1 MAAFA
6 SDRRAG
12 WVRFFVVLLCALFLF
27 ATLGAPAARAEAL
40 TVGLFTAA
48 AVLSAATAALGF
60 KLSNS
65 AEGQATLAKMVQDFR
80 VSATAVGLVLVG
92 SKINGLIDGVDY
104 IKMQV
109 KAGKTYLDERVVAWV
124 QQWLGTHGVYDAGN
138 VVWPDYTSGTVIS
151 NSFMSPSSVF
161 SVSPNPAI
169 FSSIVDHFS
178 LDLDGRSFATYFA
191 QYDDGRLDV
200 FISVIDSAY
209 TYNSGYV
216 LRYSDTDQISPLPS
230 YIFGADSLSSSYAV
244 WPCTNYSY
252 KSSATG
258 SISFSSTTSYSR
270 LYLIDTKFRYENGKY
285 TYYRFSNF
293 GTFESSSNDTGLS
306 GTDTLGKDVVDL
318 TLDEI
323 LGNLKEWAPDWWD
336 AGADSSTNSAVGAKD
351 LPLNMGS
358 DVKTVTGN
366 PALEVDQPLIY
377 TPWFDQTLDNLRN
390 GETAGTVT
398 NTATSA
404 ADTADKAEAAQGT
417 VEDAQ
422 GVVQSIISWGL
433 DYISP
438 DKGLFSRFPLCI
450 PYDAYLLVTAALGVD
465 AQDLGEIVGQSPG
478 ELSAQVD
485 DGVAVQSD
493 FVPVISVK
501 HDWTQDGVTIPVEVT
516 IDLRPYDAII
526 KMIRT
531 LVSVYVIAELI
542 ASEYKRIRGA

>member
-6 SDRRAG
+6 SDRRSG
-12 WVRFFVVLLCALFLF
+12 WVRFLVVLLCALFLF
-27 ATLGAPAARAEAL
+27 ATLGAPAVRAEAL
-40 TVGLFTAA
+40 TVGFFTAA

-65 AEGQATLAKMVQDFR
+65 AEGKATLAKMVKDFK

-109 KAGKTYLDERVVAWV
+109 KAGKTYLDERIVAWV
-124 QQWLGTHGVYDAGN
+124 QQWLGVNGVYDT
-138 VVWPDYTSGTVIS
+138 VVSGTYNPNVQDIYDVIS
-151 NSFMSPSSVF
+151 SSNYNYVDYVL
-161 SVSPNPAI
+161 SGVNN
-169 FSSIVDHFS
+169 IVTH
-178 LDLDGRSFATYFA
+178 
-191 QYDDGRLDV
+191 
-200 FISVIDSAY
+200 
-209 TYNSGYV
+209 YNLNLSGYV
-216 LRYSDTDQISPLPS
+216 CAVYATNSEVILSVDINYTLKYTSLNFTKSKFYGKDVYRSYPECLYKSYVFNPSNDTYMSRTSNSIFGSTYINDNFYGLWLLPS
-230 YIFGADSLSSSYAV
+230 YFYNVNTYQDDNWFMCSNY
-244 WPCTNYSY
+244 TNVH
-252 KSSATG
+252 
-258 SISFSSTTSYSR
+258 
-270 LYLIDTKFRYENGKY
+270 N
-285 TYYRFSNF
+285 N
-293 GTFESSSNDTGLS
+293 NTGLS
-306 GTDTLGKDVVDL
+306 GSDTIGKDVVDKSLDDIL
-318 TLDEI
+318 T
-323 LGNLKEWAPDWWD
+323 GLKEWAPDWWD
-336 AGADSSTNSAVGAKD
+336 AGADSSTNAAIGAKD

-366 PALEVDQPLIY
+366 PALDVDQPLIY
-377 TPWFDQTLDNLRN
+377 TPWFEETLDNLRS

-404 ADTADKAEAAQGT
+404 AETAEKAEAAQGT

-450 PYDAYLLVTAALGVD
+450 PYDAYLLVTAAFGVD
-465 AQDLGEIVGQSPG
+465 AQDLGDIVGQSPG

-501 HDWTQDGVTIPVEVT
+501 HDWTQDGVTTPVEVT
-516 IDLRPYDAII
+516 IDFRPYDGII
-526 KMIRT
+526 NMIRT

-542 ASEYKRIRGA
+542 ASEYKRIRGS

>member
-6 SDRRAG
+6 SCRRSG
-12 WVRFFVVLLCALFLF
+12 CVRFLVVLLCALFVF
-27 ATLGAPAARAEAL
+27 STLGAPAARAEAL

-65 AEGQATLAKMVQDFR
+65 ADGQATLAKMVQDFKS
-80 VSATAVGLVLVG
+80 VAWATGFVLVG

-124 QQWLGTHGVYDAGN
+124 QQWLAKNGV
-138 VVWPDYTSGTVIS
+138 
-151 NSFMSPSSVF
+151 
-161 SVSPNPAI
+161 
-169 FSSIVDHFS
+169 
-178 LDLDGRSFATYFA
+178 
-191 QYDDGRLDV
+191 
-200 FISVIDSAY
+200 
-209 TYNSGYV
+209 YNSGDYHYANYAVGDV
-216 LRYSDTDQISPLPS
+216 LKFSDTSW
-230 YIFGADSLSSSYAV
+230 DSLM
-244 WPCTNYSY
+244 
-252 KSSATG
+252 SA
-258 SISFSSTTSYSR
+258 I
-270 LYLIDTKFRYENGKY
+270 N
-285 TYYRFSNF
+285 SNF
-293 GTFESSSNDTGLS
+293 GEKYSSLLNKIKVHYNLDLSGKCYYVLSNGSYDAKIYVLNKIPSELSVTRDVYSGGSVLVLNLPSQYQNGVEYFSYNRRGLNFNTSSRDTTDYNWQFALGFDGRGSSIYMSNYAPLLGANDTGLS
-306 GTDTLGKDVVDL
+306 GTDTLGKDVVDK
-318 TLDEI
+318 TLDET
-323 LGNLKEWAPDWWD
+323 LAGLKEWAPDWWD
-336 AGADSSTNSAVGAKD
+336 AGADSSTNGASAGAKD

-366 PALEVDQPLIY
+366 PALDVDQPLIY
-377 TPWFDQTLDNLRN
+377 TPWFDQDVGQLRN

-404 ADTADKAEAAQGT
+404 ADTAEKAEVAQGT

-422 GVVQSIISWGL
+422 GVVQSLISWGL

-478 ELSAQVD
+478 ELSAQID

-501 HDWTQDGVTIPVEVT
+501 HDWTQDGVTTPVEVT
-516 IDLRPYDAII
+516 IDLRPYDGVI

-542 ASEYKRIRGA
+542 ASEYKRIRGS

>member
-6 SDRRAG
+6 SYRRSG
-12 WVRFFVVLLCALFLF
+12 WVRFLVVLLCALFIF
-27 ATLGAPAARAEAL
+27 STLGAPAARAEAL

-65 AEGQATLAKMVQDFR
+65 AEGQATLAKMVQDFK

-124 QQWLGTHGVYDAGN
+124 QQWVSSQGVYNSVQSSDFVSVSLNDNHSSSFPYYGTES
-138 VVWPDYTSGTVIS
+138 DYFVSDSLDIRDFSFAVLPNLDRFFYPFRYTDSKSGLCVYIPQRSQLWFIPSGTFYFYNNPS
-151 NSFMSPSSVF
+151 ANWKFMLRVKGKAYVKKLQSTTEFGSRDWNEHGDYDDVWQDLTTIDTYDPSVVGNF
-161 SVSPNPAI
+161 GPL
-169 FSSIVDHFS
+169 SIVD
-178 LDLDGRSFATYFA
+178 
-191 QYDDGRLDV
+191 
-200 FISVIDSAY
+200 I
-209 TYNSGYV
+209 
-216 LRYSDTDQISPLPS
+216 
-230 YIFGADSLSSSYAV
+230 
-244 WPCTNYSY
+244 
-252 KSSATG
+252 
-258 SISFSSTTSYSR
+258 
-270 LYLIDTKFRYENGKY
+270 
-285 TYYRFSNF
+285 
-293 GTFESSSNDTGLS
+293 GLS
-306 GTDTLGKDVVDL
+306 GADTIGKDVVDK
-318 TLDEI
+318 TLDET
-323 LGNLKEWAPDWWD
+323 LAGLKEWAPDWWD
-336 AGADSSTNSAVGAKD
+336 AGADSSTNAAAGAKD

-377 TPWFDQTLDNLRN
+377 TPWFEQDVGQLRN

-404 ADTADKAEAAQGT
+404 AETAEKAEAVEGT

-422 GVVQSIISWGL
+422 DVVQSIISWGL

-465 AQDLGEIVGQSPG
+465 AQDLGDIVGQSPG
-478 ELSAQVD
+478 DLSAQID

-493 FVPVISVK
+493 FVPVLSVK
-501 HDWTQDGVTIPVEVT
+501 HDWTQDGVTTPVEVT

>member
-12 WVRFFVVLLCALFLF
+12 WVRFLVVLLCALFLIG
-27 ATLGAPAARAEAL
+27 TLGAPAARAEAL

-60 KLSNS
+60 KLANS
-65 AEGQATLAKMVQDFR
+65 ADGQATLAKMVQDFK

-92 SKINGLIDGVDY
+92 TKINGLIDGVNY

-124 QQWLGTHGVYDAGN
+124 QQWLGLNGVYVTSDYILPNYSAG
-138 VVWPDYTSGTVIS
+138 DVIS
-151 NSFMSPSSVF
+151 PLTNVSFDTLFSYLLSSGANETSISMLRQVVNRYNL
-161 SVSPNPAI
+161 SV
-169 FSSIVDHFS
+169 
-178 LDLDGRSFATYFA
+178 
-191 QYDDGRLDV
+191 DDGRVYL
-200 FISVIDSAY
+200 ISCSGVYYEIYAY
-209 TYNSGYV
+209 TPSVDSVTVYNNGGYLAV
-216 LRYSDTDQISPLPS
+216 QLPYYGNGTMYRAYLDYGSLNFQTKPIYESSIFYLEPYHLNPPSD
-230 YIFGADSLSSSYAV
+230 DSFQLSSLCGV
-244 WPCTNYSY
+244 
-252 KSSATG
+252 K
-258 SISFSSTTSYSR
+258 SIS
-270 LYLIDTKFRYENGKY
+270 N
-285 TYYRFSNF
+285 N
-293 GTFESSSNDTGLS
+293 TGLS
-306 GTDTLGKDVVDL
+306 GTDTIGKDVVDKS
-318 TLDEI
+318 LDEV
-323 LGNLKEWAPDWWD
+323 LAGLKEWAPDWWD
-336 AGADSSTNSAVGAKD
+336 AGADSYTNGAAAGTKD

-377 TPWFDQTLDNLRN
+377 TPWFEETLDNLRS

-404 ADTADKAEAAQGT
+404 ADTVDKAEAAQGT

-465 AQDLGEIVGQSPG
+465 AQDLGDIVGQSPG
-478 ELSAQVD
+478 QLSAQID

-501 HDWTQDGVTIPVEVT
+501 HDWTQDGVTTPVEVT
-516 IDLRPYDAII
+516 IDLRPYDAVI

-542 ASEYKRIRGA
+542 ASEYKRIRGS

>member
-6 SDRRAG
+6 SDRRSG
-12 WVRFFVVLLCALFLF
+12 WVRFLVVLLCALFLF
-27 ATLGAPAARAEAL
+27 ATLGAPAARADAL

-48 AVLSAATAALGF
+48 AVLSAVTAALGF

-65 AEGQATLAKMVQDFR
+65 AEGQATLAKMVQDFK

-104 IKMQV
+104 IKMQI
-109 KAGKTYLDERVVAWV
+109 KAGKTYLDERVLAWV
-124 QQWLGTHGVYDAGN
+124 QQWLAKNGV
-138 VVWPDYTSGTVIS
+138 
-151 NSFMSPSSVF
+151 
-161 SVSPNPAI
+161 
-169 FSSIVDHFS
+169 
-178 LDLDGRSFATYFA
+178 
-191 QYDDGRLDV
+191 
-200 FISVIDSAY
+200 
-209 TYNSGYV
+209 YNSGDYYYGNYAVGDLVKFSDTSWDSLMSAINSNLGEKYSSSLVKIKDHYNLDLSGKCYYV
-216 LRYSDTDQISPLPS
+216 LSNGSYDAKIYVLNKIPSELSVTNDVYSGGSVLVLNLPS
-230 YIFGADSLSSSYAV
+230 QYQNGVEY
-244 WPCTNYSY
+244 YSY
-252 KSSATG
+252 NRWGLNFGKSSRDTTDYDWQLALGFDGRG
-258 SISFSSTTSYSR
+258 SSIYM
-270 LYLIDTKFRYENGKY
+270 
-285 TYYRFSNF
+285 SNYAPLL
-293 GTFESSSNDTGLS
+293 GANDTGLS
-306 GTDTLGKDVVDL
+306 GTDTIGKDVVDK
-318 TLDEI
+318 TLDET
-323 LGNLKEWAPDWWD
+323 LAGLKEWAPDWWD
-336 AGADSSTNSAVGAKD
+336 AGADSSTNAAAGAKD

-366 PALEVDQPLIY
+366 PALDVDQPLIY
-377 TPWFDQTLDNLRN
+377 TPWFDETLENLRN

-422 GVVQSIISWGL
+422 GVVQSLISWGL

-465 AQDLGEIVGQSPG
+465 AQDLGDIVGQSPG

-493 FVPVISVK
+493 FAPVISVK
-501 HDWTQDGVTIPVEVT
+501 HDWTQDGVTTPVEVT
-516 IDLRPYDAII
+516 IDLRPYDAVI

-542 ASEYKRIRGA
+542 ASEYKRIRGS

>member
-1 MAAFA
+1 MASFA
-6 SDRRAG
+6 SCRRAG
-12 WVRFFVVLLCALFLF
+12 WVRFLVVLLCALFLF

-60 KLSNS
+60 KLANS
-65 AEGQATLAKMVQDFR
+65 ADGQATLAKMVQDFK

-124 QQWLGTHGVYDAGN
+124 QQWLAQNGAYSDGAFTSAIDVDSPVSSWTDVNLVNPLSVPEFANILKSYNNPFGN
-138 VVWPDYTSGTVIS
+138 TPDWS
-151 NSFMSPSSVF
+151 NMYVFFYLGDPETLYFYACVDKPNRWYFIGNDSDIRLYFSPSNFYYGQYRFYYKKSSKSWRYDDF
-161 SVSPNPAI
+161 TSSFYVSP
-169 FSSIVDHFS
+169 
-178 LDLDGRSFATYFA
+178 
-191 QYDDGRLDV
+191 
-200 FISVIDSAY
+200 
-209 TYNSGYV
+209 
-216 LRYSDTDQISPLPS
+216 
-230 YIFGADSLSSSYAV
+230 
-244 WPCTNYSY
+244 
-252 KSSATG
+252 
-258 SISFSSTTSYSR
+258 
-270 LYLIDTKFRYENGKY
+270 E
-285 TYYRFSNF
+285 YYRLGKTIEGFPGYNYINNI
-293 GTFESSSNDTGLS
+293 GTISSNQSGLS

-318 TLDEI
+318 SLDQI
-323 LGNLKEWAPDWWD
+323 LQKLTEWAPDWWD
-336 AGADSSTNSAVGAKD
+336 AGADSSTNSAAGAKD

-377 TPWFDQTLDNLRN
+377 TSWFEETLDNLRN

-404 ADTADKAEAAQGT
+404 ADTAEKAEVAQGT

-422 GVVQSIISWGL
+422 DVVQSIISWGL

-465 AQDLGEIVGQSPG
+465 ARDLGEIVSQSPG
-478 ELSAQVD
+478 ELSALVD
-485 DGVAVQSD
+485 DGVDEQSD

-501 HDWTQDGVTIPVEVT
+501 HDWTQDGVTTPVEVT

>member
-6 SDRRAG
+6 SGRRSG

-27 ATLGAPAARAEAL
+27 VTFGAPAARAEAL

-65 AEGQATLAKMVQDFR
+65 AEGQATLAKMVQDFK

-124 QQWLGTHGVYDAGN
+124 QQWLANNGVYDNGDVSYPN
-138 VVWPDYTSGTVIS
+138 YTSGDTIS
-151 NSFMSPSSVF
+151 LVANLSFSQV
-161 SVSPNPAI
+161 VSLFPAKYQSG
-169 FSSIVDHFS
+169 FQQVVSHFN
-178 LDLDGRSFATYFA
+178 LDLDGSVFSCNMWTYINKYHEQQLVFDISTYTKPDATAVIHSNSYGPYVTLRCSKTYEFRPTSSFAIYDGGDYNFYLKFVSIPDSDGDNMYF
-191 QYDDGRLDV
+191 
-200 FISVIDSAY
+200 S
-209 TYNSGYV
+209 
-216 LRYSDTDQISPLPS
+216 
-230 YIFGADSLSSSYAV
+230 SLSGAIIQ
-244 WPCTNYSY
+244 N
-252 KSSATG
+252 
-258 SISFSSTTSYSR
+258 
-270 LYLIDTKFRYENGKY
+270 
-285 TYYRFSNF
+285 
-293 GTFESSSNDTGLS
+293 TGLS
-306 GTDTLGKDVVDL
+306 GSDTIGKDVVDK
-318 TLDEI
+318 TLDET
-323 LGNLKEWAPDWWD
+323 LAGLKEWAPDWWD
-336 AGADSSTNSAVGAKD
+336 AGADSSTHSAVGAKD

-377 TPWFDQTLDNLRN
+377 TPWFEETLDNLRS

-422 GVVQSIISWGL
+422 GVVQSLISWGL

-465 AQDLGEIVGQSPG
+465 AQDLGDVVGQSPG
-478 ELSAQVD
+478 ELSVQVD

-501 HDWTQDGVTIPVEVT
+501 HDWTQDGVTTPVEVT
-516 IDLRPYDAII
+516 IDLRPYDGVI

-542 ASEYKRIRGA
+542 ASEYKRIRGS

>member
-6 SDRRAG
+6 SDRRSG
-12 WVRFFVVLLCALFLF
+12 WVRFLVVLLCALFIF
-27 ATLGAPAARAEAL
+27 STLGAPVAKAEAL

-60 KLSNS
+60 KLANS
-65 AEGQATLAKMVQDFR
+65 ADGQATLTKMVQDFKF
-80 VSATAVGLVLVG
+80 SATAVGLVLVG

-104 IKMQV
+104 IKLQV

-124 QQWLGTHGVYDAGN
+124 QQWLSNEGVYSTGTVTYPDYQVGQTFDLDNLQLKSFNDCIGLLSTFVDVSGLLAIVNHYNLDLSGKLYDLRAN
-138 VVWPDYTSGTVIS
+138 TYNGLYQIYVVNPATKIDIFDGGVVHIDKEDYYFINGYMNKENEGVMYTYTSGSKNFREMVAGSYNITTAYVLTARHTDTYAEIS
-151 NSFMSPSSVF
+151 NLSG
-161 SVSPNPAI
+161 
-169 FSSIVDHFS
+169 FS
-178 LDLDGRSFATYFA
+178 L
-191 QYDDGRLDV
+191 
-200 FISVIDSAY
+200 
-209 TYNSGYV
+209 
-216 LRYSDTDQISPLPS
+216 
-230 YIFGADSLSSSYAV
+230 
-244 WPCTNYSY
+244 
-252 KSSATG
+252 KSNT
-258 SISFSSTTSYSR
+258 
-270 LYLIDTKFRYENGKY
+270 
-285 TYYRFSNF
+285 
-293 GTFESSSNDTGLS
+293 TGLS
-306 GTDTLGKDVVDL
+306 STDTLGKDVVDL
-318 TLDEI
+318 TLDQV
-323 LGNLKEWAPDWWD
+323 LQQLKEWAPDWWD
-336 AGADSSTNSAVGAKD
+336 AGADSSTNGAAAGAKD

-404 ADTADKAEAAQGT
+404 AETADKAEAAQGT

-422 GVVQSIISWGL
+422 DVVQSIISWGL

-465 AQDLGEIVGQSPG
+465 AQDLGDIVGQSPG
-478 ELSAQVD
+478 DLSAQID

-493 FVPVISVK
+493 FVPVLSVK
-501 HDWTQDGVTIPVEVT
+501 HDWTQDGVTTPVEVT

-542 ASEYKRIRGA
+542 ASEYKRIRGS

>member
-6 SDRRAG
+6 SCRRSG
-12 WVRFFVVLLCALFLF
+12 CVRFLVVLLCALFVF
-27 ATLGAPAARAEAL
+27 STLGAPAARAEAL

-65 AEGQATLAKMVQDFR
+65 ADGQATLAKMVQDFKS
-80 VSATAVGLVLVG
+80 VAWATGFVLVG

-124 QQWLGTHGVYDAGN
+124 QQWLADSGVYN
-138 VVWPDYTSGTVIS
+138 TSGIS
-151 NSFMSPSSVF
+151 IDYSDLDNFKSGTI
-161 SVSPNPAI
+161 SVSSLFTSATLSDVIAAAAATGKFSDDAI
-169 FSSIVDHFS
+169 SKFNSLASKYNLYNSSDYVGFCVS
-178 LDLDGRSFATYFA
+178 YYARRSIAYIACYPKSCFATWSESDGYWGIDHVERDDYPENKFGYYDYCST
-191 QYDDGRLDV
+191 YDDKFYKGV
-200 FISVIDSAY
+200 Y
-209 TYNSGYV
+209 T
-216 LRYSDTDQISPLPS
+216 
-230 YIFGADSLSSSYAV
+230 
-244 WPCTNYSY
+244 
-252 KSSATG
+252 TG
-258 SISFSSTTSYSR
+258 FDR
-270 LYLIDTKFRYENGKY
+270 LYPGLAKY
-285 TYYRFSNF
+285 AGDWYFYGLGSYTI
-293 GTFESSSNDTGLS
+293 SSNNTGLS
-306 GTDTLGKDVVDL
+306 GTDTIGKDVVDKS
-318 TLDEI
+318 LDEV
-323 LGNLKEWAPDWWD
+323 LAGLKEWAPDWWD
-336 AGADSSTNSAVGAKD
+336 AGADSSTNSATGAKD

-366 PALEVDQPLIY
+366 PVVEVDQPLIY
-377 TPWFDQTLDNLRN
+377 TPWFEETLENLRN

-398 NTATSA
+398 NSATSA

-422 GVVQSIISWGL
+422 GVVQSIINWGL

-465 AQDLGEIVGQSPG
+465 AQDLGDIVGQSPG
-478 ELSAQVD
+478 ELSAQID

-501 HDWTQDGVTIPVEVT
+501 HDWTQDGVTTPVEVT
-516 IDLRPYDAII
+516 IDLRPYDGVI

-542 ASEYKRIRGA
+542 ASEYKRIRGS

>member
-1 MAAFA
+1 MAAFV
-6 SDRRAG
+6 SDRRSG
-12 WVRFFVVLLCALFLF
+12 WVRFLVVLLCVLFVF
-27 ATLGAPAARAEAL
+27 ATLGAPAARADAL

-48 AVLSAATAALGF
+48 AVLSAVTAALGF

-65 AEGQATLAKMVQDFR
+65 AEGQATLAKMVQDFK

-124 QQWLGTHGVYDAGN
+124 QQWLGVNRVYNDN
-138 VVWPDYTSGTVIS
+138 VNYPTYITGDSISIVPRLSYSQVLSFFPLKYRTNFDRIVSHYNLDLDNAVFSLNMFSYDRNGGQAFYICIYDNFDINTATILSQSQTKHQYVVLRTNKQYEFRPPSSYTKPNYLEPRFYLQYSSYPNSYGDNIQFSNLSGAVIS
-151 NSFMSPSSVF
+151 N
-161 SVSPNPAI
+161 
-169 FSSIVDHFS
+169 
-178 LDLDGRSFATYFA
+178 G
-191 QYDDGRLDV
+191 
-200 FISVIDSAY
+200 
-209 TYNSGYV
+209 
-216 LRYSDTDQISPLPS
+216 
-230 YIFGADSLSSSYAV
+230 
-244 WPCTNYSY
+244 
-252 KSSATG
+252 
-258 SISFSSTTSYSR
+258 
-270 LYLIDTKFRYENGKY
+270 
-285 TYYRFSNF
+285 
-293 GTFESSSNDTGLS
+293 TGLS
-306 GTDTLGKDVVDL
+306 GTDTIGKDVVDKS
-318 TLDEI
+318 LDEV
-323 LGNLKEWAPDWWD
+323 LAGLKEWAPDWWD
-336 AGADSSTNSAVGAKD
+336 AGADSSTNGAAVGTKD

-390 GETAGTVT
+390 GETAGTLT

-404 ADTADKAEAAQGT
+404 AETADKAEAAQGT

-465 AQDLGEIVGQSPG
+465 AQDLGDIVGQSPG
-478 ELSAQVD
+478 ELSAQVG

-493 FVPVISVK
+493 FIPVISVK
-501 HDWTQDGVTIPVEVT
+501 HDWTQDGVTTPVEVT
-516 IDLRPYDAII
+516 IDLRPYDGVI

-542 ASEYKRIRGA
+542 ASEYKRIRGS

>member
-12 WVRFFVVLLCALFLF
+12 WVRFFVVLLCALFVF
-27 ATLGAPAARAEAL
+27 ATLGAPVARADAL

-48 AVLSAATAALGF
+48 AVLSAVTAALGF

-65 AEGQATLAKMVQDFR
+65 EQGQATLAKMVQDFK

-124 QQWLGTHGVYDAGN
+124 QQWLGLSGVYDGYNSTIINLKPDMLWNYKGDYFHNYGGGYYSIGSEDKPLVFPPHSLSDFLASVYPGVDFKVPN
-138 VVWPDYTSGTVIS
+138 YIPDGLVVKQLDSYRSGYYIYVV
-151 NSFMSPSSVF
+151 PSCT
-161 SVSPNPAI
+161 I
-169 FSSIVDHFS
+169 
-178 LDLDGRSFATYFA
+178 YFA
-191 QYDDGRLDV
+191 YGSSRSWYIRPYGDYYYVHIKSDGTISTWSHSSTAGMWGNTFIGDV
-200 FISVIDSAY
+200 
-209 TYNSGYV
+209 TNSTVGSFG
-216 LRYSDTDQISPLPS
+216 LQGEKNNTGLIGSDTI
-230 YIFGADSLSSSYAV
+230 
-244 WPCTNYSY
+244 
-252 KSSATG
+252 
-258 SISFSSTTSYSR
+258 
-270 LYLIDTKFRYENGKY
+270 
-285 TYYRFSNF
+285 
-293 GTFESSSNDTGLS
+293 
-306 GTDTLGKDVVDL
+306 GKDVVDKS
-318 TLDEI
+318 LDEV
-323 LGNLKEWAPDWWD
+323 LAGLKEWAPDWWD
-336 AGADSSTNSAVGAKD
+336 AGADSSTNGAAAGTKD

-377 TPWFDQTLDNLRN
+377 TPWFEQDVGQLRN

-398 NTATSA
+398 NTATNA
-404 ADTADKAEAAQGT
+404 AETADKAEAAEGT

-422 GVVQSIISWGL
+422 DVVQSIINWGL

-465 AQDLGEIVGQSPG
+465 AQDLGDIVGQSPG
-478 ELSAQVD
+478 DLSAQVD

-501 HDWTQDGVTIPVEVT
+501 HDWTQDGVTTPLEVT
-516 IDLRPYDAII
+516 IDLRPYDAVI

-542 ASEYKRIRGA
+542 ASEYKRIRGS

>member
-6 SDRRAG
+6 SCRRSG
-12 WVRFFVVLLCALFLF
+12 WVRFFVVLLCALFVL

-60 KLSNS
+60 KLSS
-65 AEGQATLAKMVQDFR
+65 SGEGQATLAKMVQDFK
-80 VSATAVGLVLVG
+80 VSAVAVGLVLVG

-109 KAGKTYLDERVVAWV
+109 NAGKTYLDERVVAWV
-124 QQWLGTHGVYDAGN
+124 QQWLGVNGVYNDNDVHYPTYITGDSISIVPRLSYSQVLSFFPLKYRTNFDRIVSHYNLDLDNAVFSLNMFSYDRNGGQAFYICIYDN
-138 VVWPDYTSGTVIS
+138 FDINTAEIESQSQNKLQYVVLRTNKQYEFRPPSSFTKPNYLEPRFYLQYSSYPNSYGDNIQFSNLSGAVIS
-151 NSFMSPSSVF
+151 N
-161 SVSPNPAI
+161 
-169 FSSIVDHFS
+169 
-178 LDLDGRSFATYFA
+178 G
-191 QYDDGRLDV
+191 
-200 FISVIDSAY
+200 
-209 TYNSGYV
+209 
-216 LRYSDTDQISPLPS
+216 
-230 YIFGADSLSSSYAV
+230 
-244 WPCTNYSY
+244 
-252 KSSATG
+252 
-258 SISFSSTTSYSR
+258 
-270 LYLIDTKFRYENGKY
+270 
-285 TYYRFSNF
+285 
-293 GTFESSSNDTGLS
+293 TGLS
-306 GTDTLGKDVVDL
+306 GTDTIGKDVVDN
-318 TLDEI
+318 TLDET
-323 LGNLKEWAPDWWD
+323 LAGLKEWAPDWWD

-366 PALEVDQPLIY
+366 PALDVDQPLIY
-377 TPWFDQTLDNLRN
+377 IPWFQQDVGQLRN

-404 ADTADKAEAAQGT
+404 ADTAEKAEAAQGT

-465 AQDLGEIVGQSPG
+465 AQDLGDVVGQSPG
-478 ELSAQVD
+478 ELSVQVD
-485 DGVAVQSD
+485 YGVAVQSD

-501 HDWTQDGVTIPVEVT
+501 HDWTQDGVTTPVEVT
-516 IDLRPYDAII
+516 IDLRPYDGVI

-542 ASEYKRIRGA
+542 ASEYKRIRGS

>member
-12 WVRFFVVLLCALFLF
+12 WVRFLVVLLCALFLF

-65 AEGQATLAKMVQDFR
+65 AEGQATLAKMVQDFK

-109 KAGKTYLDERVVAWV
+109 KAGKTYLDERIVAWV
-124 QQWLGTHGVYDAGN
+124 QQWLGDHGVYDDVGYTISAVNHLSHVPAAGSSES
-138 VVWPDYTSGTVIS
+138 PLDAKQYYTSWKSFLSASGYSDAYIANIPSAPSAGSVGFCYYGSFLYVILCESFYVTLNGSRRVLWINAGSIVYYYTGSYWDKTIAGSGSTKPFVVFTESGDSVNDLLVYPGTV
-151 NSFMSPSSVF
+151 V
-161 SVSPNPAI
+161 
-169 FSSIVDHFS
+169 
-178 LDLDGRSFATYFA
+178 
-191 QYDDGRLDV
+191 
-200 FISVIDSAY
+200 
-209 TYNSGYV
+209 
-216 LRYSDTDQISPLPS
+216 
-230 YIFGADSLSSSYAV
+230 
-244 WPCTNYSY
+244 
-252 KSSATG
+252 ATG
-258 SISFSSTTSYSR
+258 KS
-270 LYLIDTKFRYENGKY
+270 
-285 TYYRFSNF
+285 
-293 GTFESSSNDTGLS
+293 GLS
-306 GTDTLGKDVVDL
+306 GTDTLGKDYVNK
-318 TLDEI
+318 TLDQT
-323 LGNLKEWAPDWWD
+323 LAGLKEWAPDWWD
-336 AGADSSTNSAVGAKD
+336 AGADSSTNGAVAGAKD

-404 ADTADKAEAAQGT
+404 AVTADRAEAAEGT

-422 GVVQSIISWGL
+422 DVVQSIISWGL

-465 AQDLGEIVGQSPG
+465 AQDLEDIVGQSPG
-478 ELSAQVD
+478 DLSAQID

-493 FVPVISVK
+493 FVPVLSVK
-501 HDWTQDGVTIPVEVT
+501 HDWTQDGVTTPVEVT

-542 ASEYKRIRGA
+542 ASEYKRIRGS

>member
-6 SDRRAG
+6 TCRRAG
-12 WVRFFVVLLCALFLF
+12 WVRFLVVLLCALFVF

-60 KLSNS
+60 KLANS
-65 AEGQATLAKMVQDFR
+65 AEGQATLAKMVQDFK

-109 KAGKTYLDERVVAWV
+109 KAGKTYLDERIVAWV
-124 QQWLGTHGVYDAGN
+124 QQWLGLNGVY
-138 VVWPDYTSGTVIS
+138 VTSDYILPNYAEGDVIS
-151 NSFMSPSSVF
+151 PLTNVSFDILFDYLISSGANKTSISYLRQVVNRYSL
-161 SVSPNPAI
+161 SV
-169 FSSIVDHFS
+169 
-178 LDLDGRSFATYFA
+178 
-191 QYDDGRLDV
+191 DDGRVYL
-200 FISVIDSAY
+200 ISCFGVYYDIYAY
-209 TYNSGYV
+209 TPSVDSVTVYNNGGYLAVRLPYYGSGTMYEAYLDYGSLHFKTKPIYNSNIFY
-216 LRYSDTDQISPLPS
+216 LEPYDLSPPSD
-230 YIFGADSLSSSYAV
+230 DSFALSSLCGV
-244 WPCTNYSY
+244 
-252 KSSATG
+252 K
-258 SISFSSTTSYSR
+258 SIS
-270 LYLIDTKFRYENGKY
+270 N
-285 TYYRFSNF
+285 N
-293 GTFESSSNDTGLS
+293 TGLS
-306 GTDTLGKDVVDL
+306 GTDTIGKDVVDK
-318 TLDEI
+318 TLDEV
-323 LGNLKEWAPDWWD
+323 LAGLKDWAPDWWD
-336 AGADSSTNSAVGAKD
+336 AGADSSTNGAVAGAKD

-366 PALEVDQPLIY
+366 PALDVDQPLIY
-377 TPWFDQTLDNLRN
+377 TPWFDQDVGQLRN

-404 ADTADKAEAAQGT
+404 AVTADKAEAAQGT

-465 AQDLGEIVGQSPG
+465 AQDIGDIVGQSPG

-493 FVPVISVK
+493 FVPVLSVK
-501 HDWTQDGVTIPVEVT
+501 HDWTQDGVTTPVEVT
-516 IDLRPYDAII
+516 IDLRPYDAVI

-542 ASEYKRIRGA
+542 ASEYKRIRGS

>member
-6 SDRRAG
+6 SCRRSG
-12 WVRFFVVLLCALFLF
+12 WVRFLVVLLCALFVF

-60 KLSNS
+60 KLANS
-65 AEGQATLAKMVQDFR
+65 AEGQATLAKMVQDFK

-92 SKINGLIDGVDY
+92 SKINGLIDGIDY

-124 QQWLGTHGVYDAGN
+124 QHWLGNNGVYDG
-138 VVWPDYTSGTVIS
+138 
-151 NSFMSPSSVF
+151 
-161 SVSPNPAI
+161 
-169 FSSIVDHFS
+169 
-178 LDLDGRSFATYFA
+178 
-191 QYDDGRLDV
+191 
-200 FISVIDSAY
+200 
-209 TYNSGYV
+209 YNSTIINITPDMLTNYKGDYFHNYGGGYYSIGSENKPLV
-216 LRYSDTDQISPLPS
+216 FPAYSLSDFLTTVYPGVDFNVPNYIPDGLIINQGYYIYVVPSCTIYFPYSPHNWYIAPYGDYYYVQIKSNGTISSWFHASNPGIWGSTFLGVVTDRTVGSFGVQGEKNNTGLTGSDTI
-230 YIFGADSLSSSYAV
+230 
-244 WPCTNYSY
+244 
-252 KSSATG
+252 
-258 SISFSSTTSYSR
+258 
-270 LYLIDTKFRYENGKY
+270 
-285 TYYRFSNF
+285 
-293 GTFESSSNDTGLS
+293 
-306 GTDTLGKDVVDL
+306 GKDVVDK
-318 TLDEI
+318 TLDET
-323 LGNLKEWAPDWWD
+323 LAGLKEWAPDWWD
-336 AGADSSTNSAVGAKD
+336 AGADSSTNTATGAKD

-377 TPWFDQTLDNLRN
+377 TPWFEETLDNLRS

-404 ADTADKAEAAQGT
+404 ADTADRADAAQGT

-438 DKGLFSRFPLCI
+438 DKGLFTRFPLCI

-465 AQDLGEIVGQSPG
+465 AQDIGDIVGQSPG
-478 ELSAQVD
+478 DLSAQVD

-493 FVPVISVK
+493 FVPVLSVK
-501 HDWTQDGVTIPVEVT
+501 HDWTQDGVTTPVEVT
-516 IDLRPYDAII
+516 IDLRPYDGII

-542 ASEYKRIRGA
+542 ASEYKRIRGS

>member
-40 TVGLFTAA
+40 TLGLFTAA

-65 AEGQATLAKMVQDFR
+65 AEGQATLAKMVQDFK

-109 KAGKTYLDERVVAWV
+109 KAGLTYLDERVVAWV
-124 QQWLGTHGVYDAGN
+124 QQWLGKNGVYDGSSSIEIPEYAIGGRYDVQLVSGITLSQFLSLYGCDTSNLPASAKDYYIDPYTIVNFRFDSNGSLGTIYIWKFSNTLNLKHLEYGKVTQLSSYVNGFEVQASSLN
-138 VVWPDYTSGTVIS
+138 VVLEYWYINGNTMDHSYQNQIGNSAKIVAPRQDGYPWDYTVS
-151 NSFMSPSSVF
+151 N
-161 SVSPNPAI
+161 AG
-169 FSSIVDHFS
+169 S
-178 LDLDGRSFATYFA
+178 L
-191 QYDDGRLDV
+191 V
-200 FISVIDSAY
+200 
-209 TYNSGYV
+209 NSG
-216 LRYSDTDQISPLPS
+216 
-230 YIFGADSLSSSYAV
+230 
-244 WPCTNYSY
+244 
-252 KSSATG
+252 
-258 SISFSSTTSYSR
+258 
-270 LYLIDTKFRYENGKY
+270 
-285 TYYRFSNF
+285 
-293 GTFESSSNDTGLS
+293 NDTGLS
-306 GTDTLGKDVVDL
+306 GTDTLGKDVVDK
-318 TLDEI
+318 TLDET
-323 LGNLKEWAPDWWD
+323 LVGLKEWAPDWWD

-377 TPWFDQTLDNLRN
+377 TPWFSETLDNLRN
-390 GETAGTVT
+390 GETSGTVT

-417 VEDAQ
+417 VDDAQ
-422 GVVQSIISWGL
+422 GVVQSLLSWGL

-465 AQDLGEIVGQSPG
+465 AQDLGDIVGQSPG
-478 ELSAQVD
+478 QLSAQVD
-485 DGVAVQSD
+485 DGVAVHSD
-493 FVPVISVK
+493 FVPVLSVK
-501 HDWTQDGVTIPVEVT
+501 HDWTQDGVTTPVEVT

>member
-1 MAAFA
+1 MAAF
-6 SDRRAG
+6 SSNRRSG

-60 KLSNS
+60 NLSNS
-65 AEGQATLAKMVQDFR
+65 AEGQATLAKMVQDFK

-104 IKMQV
+104 IKLQV

-124 QQWLGTHGVYDAGN
+124 QQWLGVNGVYDSGDYHYANYAVGD
-138 VVWPDYTSGTVIS
+138 VVKFSDTSWDTL
-151 NSFMSPSSVF
+151 MS
-161 SVSPNPAI
+161 AI
-169 FSSIVDHFS
+169 NLRMGENYSSILNKIKDKYD
-178 LDLDGRSFATYFA
+178 LDLSGKCYYVVSN
-191 QYDDGRLDV
+191 G
-200 FISVIDSAY
+200 S
-209 TYNSGYV
+209 YNAKIYV
-216 LRYSDTDQISPLPS
+216 LNKIPSELSVTRDVYSGGSVLVLNLPVQYQNGVEYFS
-230 YIFGADSLSSSYAV
+230 TNRFGL
-244 WPCTNYSY
+244 
-252 KSSATG
+252 
-258 SISFSSTTSYSR
+258 
-270 LYLIDTKFRYENGKY
+270 
-285 TYYRFSNF
+285 NF
-293 GTFESSSNDTGLS
+293 GTSSRDTTDYNWQLALGFDGRGSSIYMSNYAPLLGANDTGLS
-306 GTDTLGKDVVDL
+306 GTDTIGKDVVDKS
-318 TLDEI
+318 LDEI
-323 LGNLKEWAPDWWD
+323 LSGLKEWAPDWWD
-336 AGADSSTNSAVGAKD
+336 AGADSSTNGAAAGSKD

-377 TPWFDQTLDNLRN
+377 TPWFDETLDNLRN

-404 ADTADKAEAAQGT
+404 AETADKAEAAEGT

-465 AQDLGEIVGQSPG
+465 ALELGDIVGQSPG
-478 ELSAQVD
+478 ELSTQFG

-493 FVPVISVK
+493 FVPVLTVK
-501 HDWTQDGVTIPVEVT
+501 HDWTQDGVTTPVEVT
-516 IDLRPYDAII
+516 IDLRPYDSVI

-531 LVSVYVIAELI
+531 LVSVYVISELI
-542 ASEYKRIRGA
+542 ASEYKRIRGS

>member
-6 SDRRAG
+6 SCRRSG
-12 WVRFFVVLLCALFLF
+12 WVRFLVVLLCALFVF

-65 AEGQATLAKMVQDFR
+65 AEGQATLAKMVQDFK
-80 VSATAVGLVLVG
+80 VTATAVGLVLVG

-109 KAGKTYLDERVVAWV
+109 KAGKTYLDSRVFAWV
-124 QQWLGTHGVYDAGN
+124 QQWLAKNAVYDTVIQGSYIGN
-138 VVWPDYTSGTVIS
+138 TVEFPFEVNPCGFDAFYSGLVSLGYSKDYLSNLVVLVDHYNLSNFFSSTYVKVFMSSDSIEIDVDSSFPLDFVATSGT
-151 NSFMSPSSVF
+151 SS
-161 SVSPNPAI
+161 AGI
-169 FSSIVDHFS
+169 
-178 LDLDGRSFATYFA
+178 RYF
-191 QYDDGRLDV
+191 YPP
-200 FISVIDSAY
+200 
-209 TYNSGYV
+209 SGY
-216 LRYSDTDQISPLPS
+216 
-230 YIFGADSLSSSYAV
+230 
-244 WPCTNYSY
+244 TN
-252 KSSATG
+252 
-258 SISFSSTTSYSR
+258 
-270 LYLIDTKFRYENGKY
+270 KY
-285 TYYRFSNF
+285 TYYKYTYGDLTSFKTGSGSRWSNYITLGYYKPMIDVQAIYGNFSF
-293 GTFESSSNDTGLS
+293 AVQESSNNTGLS
-306 GTDTLGKDVVDL
+306 GTDTLGKDVIDL
-318 TLDEI
+318 TLDQI
-323 LGNLKEWAPDWWD
+323 LEHLKEWAPDWWD
-336 AGADSSTNSAVGAKD
+336 AGADSSTNGAAAGAKD

-377 TPWFDQTLDNLRN
+377 TPWFEQDVGQLRN

-422 GVVQSIISWGL
+422 GVVQSLISWGL

-465 AQDLGEIVGQSPG
+465 AQDIGDIVGQSPG
-478 ELSAQVD
+478 DLSAQVD

-493 FVPVISVK
+493 FVPVVSIK
-501 HDWTQDGVTIPVEVT
+501 HDWTQDGVTTPLELT
-516 IDLRPYDAII
+516 IDLRPYDDAI

-542 ASEYKRIRGA
+542 ASEYKRIRGS

>member
-6 SDRRAG
+6 SCRRSG
-12 WVRFFVVLLCALFLF
+12 WVRFLVVLLCALFVF
-27 ATLGAPAARAEAL
+27 AMLGAPAARAEAL

-48 AVLSAATAALGF
+48 AVLSAVTAALGF

-65 AEGQATLAKMVQDFR
+65 AEGQATLAKMVQDFK

-92 SKINGLIDGVDY
+92 SKFNGLIDGVDY

-109 KAGKTYLDERVVAWV
+109 KAGKTYLDEKVVAWV
-124 QQWLGTHGVYDAGN
+124 QQWLGHEGVYGSISGQDDVILLRWDDVVRLSSLGSASAPVNVSPISLDDFSAVVFPELSSFPIPSSYPHSGFMFYSNDVFSIAPSCQFYFDGREGSGEYKFYVKGPLYGRYYNSAKGWDYGHTDWLISGSDGAYVLVSSVTPSTVMYGN
-138 VVWPDYTSGTVIS
+138 FSIS
-151 NSFMSPSSVF
+151 NS
-161 SVSPNPAI
+161 
-169 FSSIVDHFS
+169 S
-178 LDLDGRSFATYFA
+178 L
-191 QYDDGRLDV
+191 
-200 FISVIDSAY
+200 
-209 TYNSGYV
+209 
-216 LRYSDTDQISPLPS
+216 
-230 YIFGADSLSSSYAV
+230 
-244 WPCTNYSY
+244 
-252 KSSATG
+252 
-258 SISFSSTTSYSR
+258 
-270 LYLIDTKFRYENGKY
+270 
-285 TYYRFSNF
+285 
-293 GTFESSSNDTGLS
+293 GLS
-306 GTDTLGKDVVDL
+306 GTDTLGKDVIDL
-318 TLDEI
+318 TLDQI
-323 LGNLKEWAPDWWD
+323 LQKLKEWAPDWWD
-336 AGADSSTNSAVGAKD
+336 AGADSSTNGAAAGAKD
-351 LPLNMGS
+351 LPLNMGA

-404 ADTADKAEAAQGT
+404 ADTADKTEAAEGT

-465 AQDLGEIVGQSPG
+465 AQDLGDIVGQSPG
-478 ELSAQVD
+478 DLSAQVD

-493 FVPVISVK
+493 FVPVLSVK
-501 HDWTQDGVTIPVEVT
+501 HDWTQDGVTTPVEVT

-542 ASEYKRIRGA
+542 ASEYKRIRGS

>member
-6 SDRRAG
+6 SDRRSG
-12 WVRFFVVLLCALFLF
+12 WIRFLVVLLCALFIF
-27 ATLGAPAARAEAL
+27 AMLGAPAARAEAL

-60 KLSNS
+60 KLANS
-65 AEGQATLAKMVQDFR
+65 ADGQATLAKMVQDFKT
-80 VSATAVGLVLVG
+80 VAWATGFVLVG

-109 KAGKTYLDERVVAWV
+109 KAGKTYLDERVVSWV
-124 QQWLGTHGVYDAGN
+124 QQWLANNGV
-138 VVWPDYTSGTVIS
+138 
-151 NSFMSPSSVF
+151 
-161 SVSPNPAI
+161 
-169 FSSIVDHFS
+169 
-178 LDLDGRSFATYFA
+178 
-191 QYDDGRLDV
+191 
-200 FISVIDSAY
+200 
-209 TYNSGYV
+209 YNSGDYHYGNYAVGDVVKFSDTSWDSLMSAIKTKKSESYTSLLNKIKEKYNLDLTGKCYCVLSFRANEAKIYV
-216 LRYSDTDQISPLPS
+216 LNRTPPELTVTTDLYHGGSVLVLRLPKEYQNGVKYFAYDDWGLKFGKSTFDTFDYDWEFPLGFDNRGSSIYCSNYAPLL
-230 YIFGADSLSSSYAV
+230 GA
-244 WPCTNYSY
+244 
-252 KSSATG
+252 
-258 SISFSSTTSYSR
+258 
-270 LYLIDTKFRYENGKY
+270 
-285 TYYRFSNF
+285 
-293 GTFESSSNDTGLS
+293 NDTGLS
-306 GTDTLGKDVVDL
+306 GTDTIGKDVVDKS
-318 TLDEI
+318 LDEV
-323 LGNLKEWAPDWWD
+323 LAGLKEWAPDWWD

-366 PALEVDQPLIY
+366 PALDVDQPLIY
-377 TPWFDQTLDNLRN
+377 TPWFDQTLENLRS

-465 AQDLGEIVGQSPG
+465 AQDLGQIVGQSPG
-478 ELSAQVD
+478 ELSAQID

-501 HDWTQDGVTIPVEVT
+501 HDWTQDGVTTPVEVT
-516 IDLRPYDAII
+516 IDLRPYDAVI

-542 ASEYKRIRGA
+542 ASEYKRIRGS

>member
-6 SDRRAG
+6 SCRRSG
-12 WVRFFVVLLCALFLF
+12 WVRFFVVLLCALFVF

-60 KLSNS
+60 KLANS
-65 AEGQATLAKMVQDFR
+65 AEGQATLAKMVQDFK

-124 QQWLGTHGVYDAGN
+124 QQWLAKNGAYDVAGITVNGDLSNLTFYNASYDSVYNGLVSFGYDMSYF
-138 VVWPDYTSGTVIS
+138 DRVIS
-151 NSFMSPSSVF
+151 YYKLNLSGKL
-161 SVSPNPAI
+161 
-169 FSSIVDHFS
+169 FS
-178 LDLDGRSFATYFA
+178 LLAGIDRSGNIFNRIYVWNATPKSYPVQFIKSDA
-191 QYDDGRLDV
+191 QYQSDYML
-200 FISVIDSAY
+200 IELPQSVAY
-209 TYNSGYV
+209 STYYEYNTSSGYNNIS
-216 LRYSDTDQISPLPS
+216 RYSSFVYVTPVDFHFNNGPFDRWC
-230 YIFGADSLSSSYAV
+230 SLSNYADVIVSS
-244 WPCTNYSY
+244 
-252 KSSATG
+252 G
-258 SISFSSTTSYSR
+258 
-270 LYLIDTKFRYENGKY
+270 
-285 TYYRFSNF
+285 
-293 GTFESSSNDTGLS
+293 NDTGLS
-306 GTDTLGKDVVDL
+306 GTDTIGKDVVDK
-318 TLDEI
+318 TLDET
-323 LGNLKEWAPDWWD
+323 LAGLKEWAPDWWD
-336 AGADSSTNSAVGAKD
+336 AGADSSTNGAVAGAKD

-377 TPWFDQTLDNLRN
+377 TPWFEETLENLRN

-404 ADTADKAEAAQGT
+404 AETADRAEAAEGT

-450 PYDAYLLVTAALGVD
+450 PYDAYFLVTAALGVD

-478 ELSAQVD
+478 ELLAQVD
-485 DGVAVQSD
+485 DGVVVQSD
-493 FVPVISVK
+493 FIPVISVK
-501 HDWTQDGVTIPVEVT
+501 HDWTQDGVTTPVEVT
-516 IDLRPYDAII
+516 IDFRPYDGVI

-542 ASEYKRIRGA
+542 ASEYKRIRGS

>member
-6 SDRRAG
+6 SDRRSG
-12 WVRFFVVLLCALFLF
+12 WVRFLVVLLCALFIF
-27 ATLGAPAARAEAL
+27 STLGAPAARAEAL

-60 KLSNS
+60 KLANS
-65 AEGQATLAKMVQDFR
+65 AEGQATLAKMVQDFK

-92 SKINGLIDGVDY
+92 SKINGLIDGVNY

-124 QQWLGTHGVYDAGN
+124 QQWLAQNGVYDDVGYTISAVNHLSDVPAAGSSES
-138 VVWPDYTSGTVIS
+138 PLDAKQYYTSWK
-151 NSFMSPSSVF
+151 SFLTAAGYSDAYIAKIPSGPSAGSVGF
-161 SVSPNPAI
+161 CYY
-169 FSSIVDHFS
+169 
-178 LDLDGRSFATYFA
+178 GSF
-191 QYDDGRLDV
+191 L
-200 FISVIDSAY
+200 SVILCESFYVTLNGSRRVLWVNAGSTEYYYNGRYWEKFIVGSGSTKPFVVY
-209 TYNSGYV
+209 TESGDNVRELLVYPG
-216 LRYSDTDQISPLPS
+216 T
-230 YIFGADSLSSSYAV
+230 AV
-244 WPCTNYSY
+244 
-252 KSSATG
+252 ATG
-258 SISFSSTTSYSR
+258 
-270 LYLIDTKFRYENGKY
+270 N
-285 TYYRFSNF
+285 
-293 GTFESSSNDTGLS
+293 TGLS
-306 GTDTLGKDVVDL
+306 GSDTIGKDVVDK
-318 TLDEI
+318 TLDDT
-323 LGNLKEWAPDWWD
+323 LAGLKEWAPDWWD

-377 TPWFDQTLDNLRN
+377 TPWFEETLDNLRS
-390 GETAGTVT
+390 GETAGAVT

-404 ADTADKAEAAQGT
+404 ADTADKAEAAEGT

-422 GVVQSIISWGL
+422 GVVQSIINWGL

-478 ELSAQVD
+478 ELSAQID

-493 FVPVISVK
+493 FLPVVTVK
-501 HDWTQDGVTIPVEVT
+501 HDWTQDGVTTPVEVT
-516 IDLRPYDAII
+516 LDLRPYDGVI

-542 ASEYKRIRGA
+542 ASEYKRIRGS